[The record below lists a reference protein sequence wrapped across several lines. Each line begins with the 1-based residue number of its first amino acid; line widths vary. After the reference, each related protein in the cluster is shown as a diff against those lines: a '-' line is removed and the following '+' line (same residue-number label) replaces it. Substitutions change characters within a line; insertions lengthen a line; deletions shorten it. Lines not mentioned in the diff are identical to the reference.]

1 MKDFFTLLRP
11 AHWIKNVFVFAAI
24 IFGRKLLGPPQEV
37 ILTFASAAAGFICF
51 CLASSAVYIFN
62 DIIDRKADRNHPQK
76 STRPIAAGKTSIV
89 HAATLSIIC
98 AAISTIAS
106 FSLNPQFSFIIVIY
120 LILNILY
127 SLKLKHAIILDVI
140 IIATGFVLRAIAG
153 AVIIGVDISPW
164 LIICTFTLCLF
175 IGFSK
180 RFSELKV
187 LESKASSFRDN
198 LAEYTP
204 ALLAHMMNVTSTLS
218 IATFLLYAMDRHT
231 TELFGQYYLVYTSP
245 LVFYC
250 VFRFSALIQKGR
262 YTDPVE
268 LITKDRPFQIS
279 LMLWAIACSSIV
291 YFDKFNFLTR

>member
-11 AHWIKNVFVFAAI
+11 THWIKNVFVFVAI
-24 IFGRKLLGPPQEV
+24 IFGRKLLGPSQEV
-37 ILTFASAAAGFICF
+37 ILTFASATAGFVCF

-76 STRPIAAGKTSIV
+76 SKRPIAAGTVPIS
-89 HAATLSIIC
+89 HAAILSVIC
-98 AAISTIAS
+98 LVISVMAS
-106 FSLNPQFSFIIVIY
+106 FNLNPQFGIIILVY
-120 LILNILY
+120 LALNVLY

-180 RFSELKV
+180 RFSELKI
-187 LESKASSFRDN
+187 LESKASSFRGN

-204 ALLAHMMNVTSTLS
+204 PLLAHMMNVTSTLS

-231 TELFGQYYLVYTSP
+231 TELFGQYYLVYTAP

-262 YTDPVE
+262 YCDPVE
-268 LITKDRPFQIS
+268 LITKDRPFQIG
-279 LMLWAIACSSIV
+279 LILWALACSSIV
-291 YFDKFNFLTR
+291 YFDKFDFLTR